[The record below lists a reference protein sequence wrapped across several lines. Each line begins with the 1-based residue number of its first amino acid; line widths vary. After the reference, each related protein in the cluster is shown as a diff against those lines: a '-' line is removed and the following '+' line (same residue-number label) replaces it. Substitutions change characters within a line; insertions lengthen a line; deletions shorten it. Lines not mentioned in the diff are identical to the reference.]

1 MARLPQLSRD
11 ELNPEQQRVYDDIA
25 GGPRGSVRGP
35 FHALLYSPKLADAAQ
50 KLGQYVRYDC
60 SIPQKLRELAILIT
74 AYHWRAQYEW
84 FAHETHARKAGLPD
98 PVIEAI
104 RQGERPDFDDA
115 SEEEIYDF
123 CTELYDTK
131 RVSDETFAKI
141 EARFGR
147 AGAVELGG
155 LLGHYNLIAIT
166 LNVAEIPVPGGAKP
180 LAE

>member
-11 ELNPEQQRVYDDIA
+11 EMTPEQQRVHDDIA
-25 GGPRGSVRGP
+25 GGPRGGVRGP
-35 FHALLYSPKLADAAQ
+35 FHALLYSPPLADAVQ

-74 AYHWRAQYEW
+74 AYHWKAQYEW
-84 FAHETHARKAGLPD
+84 FAHEPHAREAGLPD

-104 RQGERPDFDDA
+104 RQGERPEFGDVA
-115 SEEEIYDF
+115 EEEIYDF
-123 CTELYDTK
+123 CTELFETK
-131 RVSDETFAKI
+131 RVSDAMFTKI
-141 EARFGR
+141 EARHGR

-166 LNVAEIPVPGGAKP
+166 LNIAETPVPGGVKP
-180 LAE
+180 LAV